1 MKVTLKIKK
10 VDCANCAAK
19 IEDKIKK
26 ISDLSDVNYNF
37 MSEKLTFHCDETIL
51 KTVYPQIQKI
61 VHMIEP
67 DAEIERHE
75 HHHEKHCDCGHE
87 HHHHEHTER
96 PDLKQKHSFVIEG
109 LDCANCAAKV
119 ERHLN
124 HSDQLSDVQILFFNK
139 TIKLN
144 SSLSGEQ
151 LKYYLQSKVDEV
163 EDGIQICDV
172 NQPKEVHTEKKSA
185 DTDLIRIIVSVILLA
200 T

>member
-75 HHHEKHCDCGHE
+75 HHHEKHRQNPSAGVGRRAFCAGRQGADG
-87 HHHHEHTER
+87 R
-96 PDLKQKHSFVIEG
+96 PRSAGGF
-109 LDCANCAAKV
+109 
-119 ERHLN
+119 
-124 HSDQLSDVQILFFNK
+124 
-139 TIKLN
+139 
-144 SSLSGEQ
+144 
-151 LKYYLQSKVDEV
+151 
-163 EDGIQICDV
+163 GICCL
-172 NQPKEVHTEKKSA
+172 PG
-185 DTDLIRIIVSVILLA
+185 
-200 T
+200 